1 MDYIYSDRIKDLGGN
16 AIREIFKLLQD
27 PEVISFAGGFP
38 TKSTLPTNLISDITA
53 ELMNS
58 DKAQDILQYGGTE
71 GYTPLRESAVEYVK
85 RYGIEGIDIDNTLI
99 ISGGQQGIDLTFKT
113 FVNKGDVVLVED
125 PTYLASLHIL
135 KTYQGKAIG
144 VKSGDNGL
152 DIEDLEAK
160 IKQYNPKV
168 LYIVPTFS
176 NPTGRTYSVENR
188 KAIAE
193 LTAKYNVMVLEDDPY
208 SELRF
213 SGERVPSIKSFDKAG
228 NVVYIT
234 SFSKTL
240 APGLRTGVA
249 IGAKEVIRK
258 YTIGKQATDVHTC
271 LLSQAIIDNF
281 LRKNLMDERLEEL
294 KAVYLEKKT
303 AMLNAIKKYMP
314 KEFKHTNPDGG
325 LFIFGEFDEKY
336 GINTLELF
344 PELVKQYKVAYVSGH
359 SFFASEDKFNTLR
372 LNYSNASLEQIDDGV
387 RKMGEF
393 FKKVLT
399 DKGFKLE

>member
-1 MDYIYSDRIKDLGGN
+1 MEYVYSDRIKDLGGN

-38 TKSTLPTNLISDITA
+38 TKTTLPTEVIAETTA
-53 ELMNS
+53 RLMASKN
-58 DKAQDILQYGGTE
+58 AQDILQYGSTE
-71 GYTPLRESAVEYVK
+71 GYTPLRESAIKYVK

-113 FVNKGDVVLVED
+113 FVNKDDVVLVED

-135 KTYQGKAIG
+135 KTYQGKAVG
-144 VKSGDNGL
+144 VKSNEDGL
-152 DIEDLEAK
+152 DIADLEAK
-160 IKQYNPKV
+160 ILKYNPKV
-168 LYIVPTFS
+168 LYVVPTFS

-188 KAIAE
+188 KKIAE

-271 LLSQAIIDNF
+271 LLSQAIIDDF
-281 LRKNLMDERLEEL
+281 LRRDLMDARLEEL
-294 KAVYLEKKT
+294 KKVYLEKKT
-303 AMLNAIKKYMP
+303 AMLDAIKKYMP
-314 KEFKHTNPDGG
+314 KQFKYTNPDGG
-325 LFIFGEFDEKY
+325 LFIFGEFDESLN
-336 GINTLELF
+336 INTLELF
-344 PELVKQYKVAYVSGH
+344 PQLVQKYKVAYVSGH
-359 SFFASEDKFNTLR
+359 SFYANEDKFNTLR
-372 LNYSNASLEQIDDGV
+372 LNYSNATLEQIDFGV

-393 FKKVLT
+393 FNDVINNK
-399 DKGFKLE
+399 

>member
-294 KAVYLEKKT
+294 KAVYLEKKLQCL
-303 AMLNAIKKYMP
+303 MQLKNICQRSLNIQIRMVVCLFLVNLMKNMALTLWNCFLNLLSNIKLHM
-314 KEFKHTNPDGG
+314 FQDIAF
-325 LFIFGEFDEKY
+325 LQVR
-336 GINTLELF
+336 INLIRF
-344 PELVKQYKVAYVSGH
+344 
-359 SFFASEDKFNTLR
+359 
-372 LNYSNASLEQIDDGV
+372 
-387 RKMGEF
+387 
-393 FKKVLT
+393 VLT
-399 DKGFKLE
+399 IQMLA

>member
-1 MDYIYSDRIKDLGGN
+1 MNYTFSDRVKNLGGN

-38 TKSTLPTNLISDITA
+38 TKSTLPTQLISDITSK
-53 ELMNS
+53 LMAS
-58 DKAQDILQYGGTE
+58 DKAQDILQYGETE
-71 GYTPLRESAVEYVK
+71 GYRPLRNIAIEYVK
-85 RYGIEGIDIDNTLI
+85 RYGIKNIDIDNTLI
-99 ISGGQQGIDLTFKT
+99 ISGGQQGIDLTFKS

-135 KTYQGKAIG
+135 KTYEGVPIG

-152 DIEDLEAK
+152 DIADLEEK
-160 IKQYNPKV
+160 IKKYSPKV

-176 NPTGRTYSVENR
+176 NPTGRTYSLENR

-228 NVVYIT
+228 NVIYIT

-240 APGLRTGVA
+240 APGLRTGIA

-258 YTIGKQATDVHTC
+258 MTIGKQATDVHTS
-271 LLSQAIIDNF
+271 LLSQAIIDYF
-281 LRKNLMDERLEEL
+281 LRNNSMDDRLESL
-294 KAVYLEKKT
+294 KVVYLEKKT
-303 AMLNAIKKYMP
+303 AMIEAINKYMP
-314 KEFKHTNPDGG
+314 KEFKYTNPDGG
-325 LFIFGEFDEKY
+325 LFIFGEFDENL
-336 GINTLELF
+336 GINTFEVF
-344 PELVKQYKVAYVSGH
+344 PELVKKYKVAYVSGH

-372 LNYSNASLEQIDDGV
+372 LNYSNATLEQIDDGIC
-387 RKMGEF
+387 KMGKF
-393 FKKVLT
+393 FNELLNK
-399 DKGFKLE
+399 

>member
-1 MDYIYSDRIKDLGGN
+1 MEYVYSDRVKNLGGN

-38 TKSTLPTNLISDITA
+38 TKTTLPTELIADITSK
-53 ELMNS
+53 LMTS
-58 DKAQDILQYGGTE
+58 DKAQDILQYGETE
-71 GYTPLRESAVEYVK
+71 GYRPLRLAAIDYVK
-85 RYGIEGIDIDNTLI
+85 RYGIENIDIDNTLI
-99 ISGGQQGIDLTFKT
+99 ISGGQQGIDLTFKS

-135 KTYQGKAIG
+135 KTYEGVPVG
-144 VKSGDNGL
+144 VKSGDDGL
-152 DIEDLEAK
+152 DIKDLEDK
-160 IKQYNPKV
+160 IIKYNPKV
-168 LYIVPTFS
+168 LYVVPTFS

-213 SGERVPSIKSFDKAG
+213 SGERVPSIKSFDKVG
-228 NVVYIT
+228 NVTYIT

-240 APGLRTGVA
+240 APGLRTGIA

-258 YTIGKQATDVHTC
+258 MTIGKQATDVHTC
-271 LLSQAIIDNF
+271 LLSQAIIDYF
-281 LRKNLMDERLEEL
+281 LRNNSMDERLEEL

-314 KEFKHTNPDGG
+314 AEFKYTNPDGG
-325 LFIFGEFDEKY
+325 LFIYGEFDESL
-336 GINTLELF
+336 GINTLEVF
-344 PELVKQYKVAYVSGH
+344 PELVKKYKVAYVSGY
-359 SFFASEDKFNTLR
+359 SFYAGENKFNTLR
-372 LNYSNASLEQIDDGV
+372 LNYSNASLEQIDDGIC
-387 RKMGEF
+387 KMGKF
-393 FKKVLT
+393 FKELLAAKQ
-399 DKGFKLE
+399 